1 MTMTTHVVNGL
12 KDTVCGL
19 AKLLA
24 VTTVTA
30 VVAGAAAAAQSPASS
45 VPRAFDRTAPALRVT
60 PHAFKLRD
68 GSVLAAERGEF
79 EVLER
84 RSDPSSRRIRIGFV
98 RFRSTNSR
106 PGAPIVYLAGGPGG
120 SGIDAAKGPRQPIF
134 LALRALGDVIAL
146 DQRGV
151 GISNAIPSCRA
162 DAALD
167 PAGGLSEATLTRQ
180 HREALLKCVGRW
192 RAAGVAVEGY
202 TTMENADDVQ
212 DLRRA
217 LGVPKL
223 RLWGISYGTHLAL
236 ELMRRHP
243 RSVERAVLASVEG
256 MDQTVKLPARVD
268 AALARL
274 ASSIDAKSTSG
285 SLLATMRQVHARLDA
300 KPELMTVGES
310 AEAIRFTID
319 SFPLRM
325 LVGGIAKNP
334 TGIGQLQQLYAA
346 FDAGQGQAL
355 APLLYDFFLKEPPT
369 LSGMPELMD
378 VASGISDA
386 RLDQV
391 AREGRDAIVGT
402 ATNFPMPQLARALP
416 DINLGSTFR
425 SEVRSSVPTLVLS
438 GDLDLRTPIEEQT
451 EATAGLANATRVTVR
466 GVGHDLFEAHPAIP
480 GLIADFFAGRPITAT
495 EFTAPAPS
503 EPADDR

>member
-1 MTMTTHVVNGL
+1 MAMTMHVGNGSR
-12 KDTVCGL
+12 KMGRGVVR
-19 AKLLA
+19 LLA
-24 VTTVTA
+24 MAAVTA
-30 VVAGAAAAAQSPASS
+30 TMAGTAVPAQPSASS
-45 VPRAFDRTAPALRVT
+45 LTKVASRTEPALRIT

-79 EVLER
+79 EVPEL

-98 RFRSTNSR
+98 RFPSTSSR

-151 GISNAIPSCRA
+151 GVSNAIPSCRA

-167 PAGGLSEATLTRQ
+167 PADGLSEATLTRQ

-192 RAAGVAVEGY
+192 RVASVAVEGY
-202 TTMENADDVQ
+202 TTTENADDVE

-236 ELMRRHP
+236 EFMRRHP

-274 ASSIDAKSTSG
+274 ARSAEAGSG
-285 SLLATMRQVHARLDA
+285 SVGLLATMRRVHARLDA
-300 KPELMTVGES
+300 KPELMTVGEG
-310 AEAIRFTID
+310 AKAIRFITD
-319 SFPLRM
+319 SFPVRM

-334 TGIGQLQQLYAA
+334 AGIGQLQQLYAA

-355 APLLYDFFLKEPPT
+355 APLLYDYFLKEPPT

-386 RLDQV
+386 RLAQV
-391 AREGRDAIVGT
+391 AREGRDAVVGT

-416 DINLGSTFR
+416 EMNLAPAFR
-425 SEVRSSVPTLVLS
+425 SDVRSSVPTLVFS
-438 GDLDLRTPIEEQT
+438 GDLDLRTPIEEQD
-451 EATAGLANATRVTVR
+451 EAIAGLSNATRVTVR
-466 GVGHDLFEAHPAIP
+466 GGGHDLFEAHPAIP
-480 GLIADFFAGRPITAT
+480 GLIADFFAGRPVTAT
-495 EFTAPAPS
+495 ELTLPAS
-503 EPADDR
+503 NGTGYDR